1 MVDSRQRDPRF
12 RDQPSAPRRPAKR
25 DRATKEI
32 PEGAERLQKV
42 LADAGIASRRDCELA
57 IKAGRIRVNG
67 STVRELPCW
76 VRPGRDLVELD
87 GVVVDTARRGHVD
100 RSAYVYIAANKPR
113 GVIST
118 ARDPEGRPHVVGLAQ
133 GLVPRGQ
140 RVYPVGR
147 LDGDSTGLVLLTND
161 GELAHRLAHPRFG
174 IAKRYRVTVQ
184 GRLDAEA
191 IARLRRGFFLADSDS
206 IARSKGARGPA
217 GAGRRA
223 AIDEIKVL
231 KTFRD
236 RATGDVSLLDVTL
249 REGQNRE
256 IRRLMSRVGL
266 KVRRLERVA
275 IGPLQLRSLKPGA
288 ARRLSRAE
296 VDALKRAVLLG

>member
-1 MVDSRQRDPRF
+1 MGDSTERDPRF
-12 RDQPSAPRRPAKR
+12 RDQPPASRRPAR
-25 DRATKEI
+25 QARPAPAI

-42 LADAGIASRRDCELA
+42 LADAGVASRRDCELA
-57 IKAGRIRVNG
+57 VKAGRIRVNG
-67 STVRELPCW
+67 SPVHKLPCW

-87 GVVVDTARRGHVD
+87 GVVVDTTRRGRVD
-100 RSAYVYIAANKPR
+100 RSAYVYVAANKPR

-118 ARDPEGRPHVVGLAQ
+118 ARDPEGRPHVVGLVQ

-147 LDGDSTGLVLLTND
+147 LDSDSTGLVLLTND

-174 IAKRYRVTVQ
+174 VAKRYRVTVQ
-184 GRLDAEA
+184 GRLEGEA
-191 IARLRRGFFLADSDS
+191 IARLRRGFYLADSDS
-206 IARSKGARGPA
+206 IAHSKGTTGPA
-217 GAGRRA
+217 GTGRRA
-223 AIDEIKVL
+223 AIDDIKVI

-256 IRRLMSRVGL
+256 IRRLLARVGL
-266 KVRRLERVA
+266 RVRRLERVA

-296 VDALKRAVLLG
+296 VDSLKRAVLLS

>member
-1 MVDSRQRDPRF
+1 MGDSTDKDPRF
-12 RDQPSAPRRPAKR
+12 RDQRPVPRRPAR
-25 DRATKEI
+25 RTRPT
-32 PEGAERLQKV
+32 PEVPDGAERLQKV
-42 LADAGIASRRDCELA
+42 LADAGVASRRDCELA

-87 GVVVDTARRGHVD
+87 GVVLDTTRRGRVD
-100 RSAYVYIAANKPR
+100 RSAYVYIAAHKPR

-147 LDGDSTGLVLLTND
+147 LDSDSTGLVLLTND

-174 IAKRYRVTVQ
+174 VAKRYRVTVQ
-184 GRLDAEA
+184 GRLDGEA
-191 IARLRRGFFLADSDS
+191 IARLRRGFFLADRES
-206 IARSKGARGPA
+206 IARSKGASGPG
-217 GAGRRA
+217 GASRHA
-223 AIDEIKVL
+223 AIDDIKVL

-236 RATGDVSLLDVTL
+236 RASGDVSLLDVTL

-256 IRRLMSRVGL
+256 IRRLLARVGL
-266 KVRRLERVA
+266 KVRRLERIA
-275 IGPLQLRSLKPGA
+275 IGPLRLRSLKPGA

-296 VDALKRAVLLG
+296 VDSLKRAVLLG